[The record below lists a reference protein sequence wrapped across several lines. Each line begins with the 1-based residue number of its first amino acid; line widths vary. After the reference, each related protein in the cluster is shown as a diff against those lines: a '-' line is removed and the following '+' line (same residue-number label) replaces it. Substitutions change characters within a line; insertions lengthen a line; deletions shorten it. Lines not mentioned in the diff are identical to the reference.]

1 MTLISPARSL
11 TNATTLLQQ
20 VWGYPSFRN
29 NQEAIV
35 QTLIQGRDAMVVM
48 PTGGGKSLCFQVPA
62 LVRSGLTI
70 VISPLLALMENQV
83 QDLKKR
89 GINAACLHSQQAR
102 PEYKQILHDLTQHKL
117 KLLYVSPETLLSP
130 PVWQRLLDP
139 RLTIGLLVLD
149 EAHCLSAWG
158 DSFRPAYFR
167 LGPIRQALLKA
178 KPPGTQFPVAAFTAT
193 ADPETATTIAQI
205 LHLQNPVSFCDEPY
219 RPNLQ
224 LKIQR
229 TYTKR
234 DRRSKLLKALK
245 QQSKTS
251 GLIYVRSREESED
264 LAQWLQR
271 QGYRTSAYH
280 AGMSPSYRRRV
291 EQDWLTGIQQFCVC
305 TNAFGM
311 GIDKPDVRWVFHY
324 HLPNALS
331 EYLQEIGRAGR
342 DGKPAYAMALASERT
357 GWIDSDDRDRWA
369 FFQTQAHQ
377 LQIEAAQ
384 LVKKLPSQGE
394 MARLLQK
401 HQRNGIALALLQ
413 RAGLVTWPDPFNYKV
428 APKAQFRPQKPKL
441 EMPKYL
447 NHRGCRWGYL
457 RAQFGFAAA
466 LDCGHCDR
474 CCSTPR
480 SEVRQSSSGYS
491 PLSPAGA
498 ILPSLSRSN

>member
-1 MTLISPARSL
+1 MTLVSPARSL
-11 TNATTLLQQ
+11 INPVTLLQQ
-20 VWGYPSFRN
+20 VWGYSSFRAS
-29 NQEAIV
+29 QGEIA
-35 QTLIQGRDAMVVM
+35 QTLIEGRDAMVVM

-89 GINAACLHSQQAR
+89 GIAAACLHSQQPR
-102 PEYKQILHDLTQHKL
+102 YEYKQILQDLSQHRF
-117 KLLYVSPETLLSP
+117 KLLYISPETLFSP

-139 RLTIGLLVLD
+139 RLAIAMLVLD
-149 EAHCLSAWG
+149 EAHCLTAWG

-167 LGPIRQALLKA
+167 LGAVRAALLRA
-178 KPPGTQFPVAAFTAT
+178 KPPGAHFPVAAFTAT
-193 ADPETATTIAQI
+193 ADPQTTRTIM
-205 LHLQNPVSFCDEPY
+205 HLLQLQSPAVFSDEPY

-229 TYTKR
+229 TYTQR
-234 DRRSKLLKALK
+234 DRRQKLLKAL
-245 QQSKTS
+245 QQQGKTS
-251 GLIYVRSREESED
+251 GLIYVRSREESEA

-280 AGMSPSYRRRV
+280 AGMSASYRRRV
-291 EQDWLTGIQQFCVC
+291 EQDWLKGIQQFCVC

-357 GWIDSDDRDRWA
+357 GWIDGADRDRWR
-369 FFQTQAHQ
+369 FFQSQAHQ
-377 LQIEAAQ
+377 LQMAAAQ
-384 LVKKLPSQGE
+384 LVKTMPSQGE
-394 MARLLQK
+394 MVRLLQK
-401 HQRNGIALALLQ
+401 HQQNGIALALLQ
-413 RAGLVTWPDPFNYKV
+413 RAGLVTWLDPFNYKL
-428 APKAQFRPQKPKL
+428 ALQGSFKPQKPKL
-441 EMPKYL
+441 EMPQYL

-457 RAQFGFAAA
+457 RSQFGFAHGA
-466 LDCGHCDR
+466 DCGHCDR
-474 CCSTPR
+474 CCPEPL
-480 SEVRQSSSGYS
+480 EVRSQSNYS

-498 ILPSLSRSN
+498 ILPSLTRSH